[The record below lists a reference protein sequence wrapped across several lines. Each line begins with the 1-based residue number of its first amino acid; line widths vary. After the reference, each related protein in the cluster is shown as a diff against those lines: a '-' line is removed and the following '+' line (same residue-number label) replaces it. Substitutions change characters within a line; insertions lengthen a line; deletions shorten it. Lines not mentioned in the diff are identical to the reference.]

1 MKQQTVTSQQ
11 TVLEQRLA
19 PLQVQYVRMLE
30 MTAPELED
38 AVHRTL
44 DENHALEIADDSSHT
59 PDESFAETSE
69 QMQSNDYLSDEDRPD
84 NAIARAER
92 PDPSRMDAFTY
103 SEATRQHSTTLI
115 ESLNEQMRQLTDDP
129 LTLKIAENVIGN
141 LDRNGRL
148 ERTAS
153 AIASDIVINDGIEVT
168 TEQVKDVIAMIRTLE
183 PAGICSYDLRDC
195 LLLQAER
202 LDKQTPYVD
211 IAIEVLRHYYDLFS
225 KLHLKQLRS
234 AMHISEDDLEGAIS
248 LIKHLNPKPG
258 AQFAGSDSDD
268 LGHGVTPDFAVEH
281 DDDGRLT
288 LTLLSHIPSLVISE
302 SYSPDVISKL
312 HPKDSTFIRQKR
324 EEASN
329 FIKAIEMRRDTMF
342 NVMRAILKLQPKFF
356 ETGDE
361 ADIRPMLLRDVA
373 EQTGYDVSTVSR
385 ATSNKYVQTQS
396 GTVPLKIFFNE
407 RIAAAR
413 PDRTVR
419 DESNDE
425 PADEDAS
432 TRKILAMIRTM
443 VETEDKVKPLSDE
456 SLRERLNEK
465 GYNIARRTVT
475 KYRERL
481 RLPVARLRKKT

>member
-11 TVLEQRLA
+11 TVMEQRLT

-30 MTAPELED
+30 MSAPEVED
-38 AVHRTL
+38 AVHRTI
-44 DENHALEIADDSSHT
+44 DENHALEIADDRSDV
-59 PDESFAETSE
+59 PDEKFAETSDE
-69 QMQSNDYLSDEDRPD
+69 MQNKDYLSDDDRPD
-84 NAIARAER
+84 NSIAREER
-92 PDPSRMDAFTY
+92 PDPNRMDAFTY
-103 SEATRQHSTTLI
+103 SEATRQHTTTLI
-115 ESLNEQMRQLTDDP
+115 ESLTEQMRQVTNDP
-129 LTLKIAENVIGN
+129 LKLKIADNVIGN

-153 AIASDIVINDGIEVT
+153 AIASDMVINEGIDVT
-168 TEQVKDVIAMIRTLE
+168 TEQVKEVIATIRTLD

-202 LDKQTPYVD
+202 MDQKSPYLD
-211 IAIEVLRHYYDLFS
+211 IAIEILRHYYDLFA

-234 AMHISEDDLEGAIS
+234 AMHISEEELNGAIT

-281 DDDGRLT
+281 DDEGHLT

-302 SYSPDVISKL
+302 SYSPEVIAKL
-312 HPKDSTFIRQKR
+312 QPKDSAYIKQKR
-324 EEASN
+324 DEAAN

-342 NVMRAILKLQPKFF
+342 NVMRAVLNLQSKYF

-373 EQTGYDVSTVSR
+373 EKTGYDVSTVSR
-385 ATSNKYVQTQS
+385 ATSNKYVQTGS

-407 RIAAAR
+407 RVATSR
-413 PDRTVR
+413 SETS
-419 DESNDE
+419 ESKDDTSG
-425 PADEDAS
+425 AEDVS
-432 TRKILAMIRTM
+432 TRKILSLIRSMIDN
-443 VETEDKVKPLSDE
+443 ENKQKPLSDE
-456 SLRERLNEK
+456 TLRTMLNDK
-465 GYNIARRTVT
+465 GYDIARRTVT

-481 RLPVARLRKKT
+481 RLPVARLRKKS